1 MKKMTEYTDREL
13 MERIAINSK
22 TTANGVDFIKNYLI
36 VVTLIA
42 IVLTVIVMVKL
53 S

>member
-1 MKKMTEYTDREL
+1 MKKITESTDREL

-22 TTANGVDFIKNYLI
+22 TTASGVDFIKNYLI

-42 IVLTVIVMVKL
+42 IVLTVFLIVKV